1 MRAGPGGVGVLI
13 RAFLVL
19 PGLGSYGGEF
29 PGEQRG
35 LRNTEG
41 EYRFRN
47 VLSRLFQAR
56 IPPRNLP
63 LSPWKWGRQVSGQ
76 KLIFFRRGNSYN
88 VIIGQ

>member
-56 IPPRNLP
+56 IPPRHLP
-63 LSPWKWGRQVSGQ
+63 FSPGKGVG
-76 KLIFFRRGNSYN
+76 K
-88 VIIGQ
+88 